1 MVAAGGG
8 HSLFLTDAG
17 IVLACGDGGYGQLG
31 LDLKNNGPSLAP
43 NVAVPVPVCYRDNN
57 SVKPLICAIACGD
70 AHSLAIDLNGVCYSW
85 GKNDEGQTGHHIVKR
100 VDKARGELMP
110 MVTVATAVSQ
120 LSSYRVL
127 GIHAATGIS
136 VFETV
141 QRKPSAAAALVEDAD
156 LNEPSGEPSR
166 SRVLWVA
173 GSVTPFNVPG
183 DASMSD
189 GEVRFLPSCMQQT
202 GSVLHGG
209 FAEVM

>member
-1 MVAAGGG
+1 M
-8 HSLFLTDAG
+8 
-17 IVLACGDGGYGQLG
+17 
-31 LDLKNNGPSLAP
+31 
-43 NVAVPVPVCYRDNN
+43 
-57 SVKPLICAIACGD
+57 
-70 AHSLAIDLNGVCYSW
+70 
-85 GKNDEGQTGHHIVKR
+85 KR
-100 VDKARGELMP
+100 VDGVRGELMP
-110 MVTVATAVSQ
+110 MVTVATPVSQ

-141 QRKPSAAAALVEDAD
+141 QRKPSAAAAALVEDAD